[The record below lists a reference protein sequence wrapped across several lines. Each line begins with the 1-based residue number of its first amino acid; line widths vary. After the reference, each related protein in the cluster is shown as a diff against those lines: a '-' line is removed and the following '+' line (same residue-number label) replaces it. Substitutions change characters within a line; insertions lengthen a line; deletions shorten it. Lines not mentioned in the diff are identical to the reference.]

1 MSLAAVPVGRTLTTF
16 FQRLLTNL
24 SKALPSFGTVSKTAI
39 IGGGAGVARTRA
51 GSTLLATVSSK
62 PVVVTAIGGATILG
76 TTGLFTQTEG
86 GKQALKTLEDISLN
100 ISNVGQDVT
109 EFLSDNPI
117 ILPLALGIGL
127 IVVLKS

>member
-1 MSLAAVPVGRTLTTF
+1 MSLAAVPVGRTLTTLL
-16 FQRLLTNL
+16 QRLISQLP
-24 SKALPSFGTVSKTAI
+24 KALPSFGKISKAAVT
-39 IGGGAGVARTRA
+39 GGGAGVARTRS
-51 GSTLLATVSSK
+51 GGGLLATVSSK

-127 IVVLKS
+127 IVVLKA